1 MLKNRIIAFI
11 WILLI
16 IVIIL
21 SMIIYVIYAND
32 EAMKTMLEVFLNV

>member
-21 SMIIYVIYAND
+21 SMIIYVIYANN
-32 EAMKTMLEVFLNV
+32 EAMKTMLEVILNV

>member
-21 SMIIYVIYAND
+21 SMIIYVIYANN
-32 EAMKTMLEVFLNV
+32 EAMKMMLEVFLNV

>member
-1 MLKNRIIAFI
+1 MLKNRIVAFI

-16 IVIIL
+16 VVIIL
-21 SMIIYVIYAND
+21 SMIIYVIYANN

>member
-21 SMIIYVIYAND
+21 SMIIYVIYANN
-32 EAMKTMLEVFLNV
+32 EEMKTMLEVFLNV

>member
-21 SMIIYVIYAND
+21 SMIIYVIYANN

>member
-21 SMIIYVIYAND
+21 SMIIYVIYVNN

>member
-21 SMIIYVIYAND
+21 SMIIYIIYANN

>member
-16 IVIIL
+16 ILIIL
-21 SMIIYVIYAND
+21 SMIIYVIYANN